1 MAENT
6 GANGKESM
14 LRSVYDDATY
24 FIDSIVQEY
33 GAFQTI
39 LDRMKKGE
47 ATVELRKRYFLR
59 AIDETWVNIIEDTL
73 PSLDVIIRNPS
84 KFIEEKE
91 EIVNAEQARKVSVRT
106 LQHLSQHTNL
116 IQKIEGDTIIPKQLL
131 NVYKEETI
139 QTYEN
144 KFINTLINRLYIF
157 VNRRYEIALKAGQ
170 DEKTTC
176 LEFKDNFDHDKVKVR
191 MNFRVE
197 IAESSDDDDGK
208 IDQNYSYTTD
218 LWKRVKKLNSIVTTY
233 ADSEFVH
240 QMGRSYIRPPVMR
253 TNAILKNKNL
263 RQCLELWRFI
273 EMYDSA
279 GYSMLVQENLENVD
293 EEYIKEL
300 YSTLALQYMIFRY
313 NIRNDFEIDSTL
325 ASELT
330 SDELKPKIIGELAEL
345 SAREFDVQ
353 GGKEKE
359 AEIPE
364 EHFAKAPNNLRYET
378 LTPEDHVFLDAIDVA
393 LDASDIIRGNGE
405 EFIYSRSEIEEPE
418 DDTEP
423 VLGLVIEKDS
433 EDETEAEAEPQ
444 PEPEVEMPNDS
455 EPLQEEITAE
465 PVNEATAAPDSEV
478 DEENSSSTEELTD
491 MPEQSFG
498 DTETDEKHENDEI

>member
-6 GANGKESM
+6 GANKESM

-84 KFIEEKE
+84 KFIEERE

-106 LQHLSQHTNL
+106 LQHLSQHTNF

-157 VNRRYEIALKAGQ
+157 VNRRYEIALKSGQ
-170 DEKTTC
+170 DEKTTS
-176 LEFKDNFDHDKVKVR
+176 LEFKDNFDHDNVKVR
-191 MNFRVE
+191 LNFRVE
-197 IAESSDDDDGK
+197 IAESSEDDDEK

-218 LWKRVKKLNSIVTTY
+218 LWKRVKKLNSIVTAY

-240 QMGRSYIRPPVMR
+240 MMGRSYIRPPVMR

-325 ASELT
+325 DSELT
-330 SDELKPKIIGELAEL
+330 SDELKPKIIGELGEL
-345 SAREFDVQ
+345 SSSEFDVQ
-353 GGKEKE
+353 GGKERE
-359 AEIPE
+359 PDIPE
-364 EHFAKAPNNLRYET
+364 ERFAKAPNNLRYET

-405 EFIYSRSEIEEPE
+405 EFIYSRSDIAEPE
-418 DDTEP
+418 DDVEP
-423 VLGLVIEKDS
+423 VLGLVKEQNS
-433 EDETEAEAEPQ
+433 ELEQETKTENVSD
-444 PEPEVEMPNDS
+444 PEPEPPGFVEP
-455 EPLQEEITAE
+455 EQ
-465 PVNEATAAPDSEV
+465 V
-478 DEENSSSTEELTD
+478 ENASTEADTGSESDDQSDVAASAYEMAEEEQKQTVGDVLTD
-491 MPEQSFG
+491 
-498 DTETDEKHENDEI
+498 ENREDDEI